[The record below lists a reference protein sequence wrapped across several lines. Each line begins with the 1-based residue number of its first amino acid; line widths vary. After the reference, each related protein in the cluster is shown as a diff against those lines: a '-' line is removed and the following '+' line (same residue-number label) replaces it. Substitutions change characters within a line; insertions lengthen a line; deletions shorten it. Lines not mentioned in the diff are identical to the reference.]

1 MSLTTRRS
9 KKLSSDAPED
19 FEMYERELL
28 SRLCKGQNKIIQD
41 ISSLRAKVHSN
52 EAALVKL
59 SKQFM
64 TLNQSFE
71 ELKGKLH
78 DARCKVD
85 EIESSVQN
93 HTTQIA
99 QMYEHLLSL
108 ECYLCEYNLRF
119 HNIPE
124 SPGEDC
130 LQKINDIL
138 ANQLNLELQIENAH
152 QAGARSDDKPRVI
165 ICKFVY
171 RPERYKVIHKKHGL
185 KDGVWITEDLIGE
198 DREKKKFRDVMKE
211 AFERGKRPRFHR
223 GNLYIDGTL
232 YRET

>member
-1 MSLTTRRS
+1 MSLTTRGS
-9 KKLSSDAPED
+9 KKPSSDAPEED
-19 FEMYERELL
+19 FETYVRELL
-28 SRLCKGQNKIIQD
+28 TRLCEGQNKIIQD
-41 ISSLRAKVHSN
+41 ISSLRAKVQSN

-59 SKQFM
+59 SKQFT

-71 ELKGKLH
+71 ELKGEFH

-99 QMYEHLLSL
+99 QMYERLPSF
-108 ECYLCEYNLRF
+108 ERYSREYNLRF

-138 ANQLNLELQIENAH
+138 ASQLNLEPQIEKAH
-152 QAGARSDDKPRVI
+152 RAGARSDDKPRGNP
-165 ICKFVY
+165 KTLTPGP
-171 RPERYKVIHKKHGL
+171 RTP
-185 KDGVWITEDLIGE
+185 TT
-198 DREKKKFRDVMKE
+198 DRVHALPTDRSTDYPY
-211 AFERGKRPRFHR
+211 GP
-223 GNLYIDGTL
+223 LYGPPPK
-232 YRET
+232 